1 MNGNDTEAARIPV
14 TVLTGF
20 LGSGKTT
27 LLNRILHERHGQRI
41 AVIENEFGETGIDNE
56 ILLSERDEQIIEMN
70 NGCICCTV
78 RGDLVRI
85 LGELSEKRRTGG
97 LAFDRVI
104 IETTGLADPAPVAQ
118 TFFAEDGVARDY
130 VLDAVVTV
138 VDALHA
144 PRQLDEH
151 REAQEQ
157 VGFADRL
164 LLSKSDLV
172 TADQVRSLQAR
183 LARMNSRAPL
193 RQVNFGSTD
202 IADILDVR
210 GFDLDAVV
218 SDAPQFAGAGVH
230 DHVHDHTHDHTHDD
244 SVASFVY
251 RDSRPFDLEKL
262 EVFLGLLL
270 QTYGADM
277 LRYKGVLDVSG
288 RDNRVIF
295 QGVHMLMGA
304 DDGKPWAAGEKRE
317 SVLVFIGRRLPR
329 ELFERGLAL
338 CVADA
343 TQDPASVLR
352 Q

>member
-1 MNGNDTEAARIPV
+1 MNSHDTEAARIPV

-85 LGELSEKRRTGG
+85 LGELSEQRRTGG

-118 TFFAEDGVARDY
+118 TFFAEDSVARDY
-130 VLDAVVTV
+130 VLDAVITV
-138 VDALHA
+138 VDAKHA

-172 TADQVRSLQAR
+172 TADQIYSLQAR

-218 SDAPQFAGAGVH
+218 SDARQFGEAG
-230 DHVHDHTHDHTHDD
+230 THNHAHDD
-244 SVASFVY
+244 SVTSFVC

-262 EVFLGLLL
+262 EAFLGLLL
-270 QTYGADM
+270 QTYGVDM
-277 LRYKGVLDVSG
+277 LRYKGVLSVEG
-288 RDNRVIF
+288 RDSRVIF

-317 SVLVFIGRRLPR
+317 SVLVFIGRKLPR

-338 CVADA
+338 CVAGA
-343 TQDPASVLR
+343 ARDPASVLR

>member
-1 MNGNDTEAARIPV
+1 
-14 TVLTGF
+14 
-20 LGSGKTT
+20 
-27 LLNRILHERHGQRI
+27 
-41 AVIENEFGETGIDNE
+41 
-56 ILLSERDEQIIEMN
+56 
-70 NGCICCTV
+70 
-78 RGDLVRI
+78 
-85 LGELSEKRRTGG
+85 
-97 LAFDRVI
+97 
-104 IETTGLADPAPVAQ
+104 
-118 TFFAEDGVARDY
+118 

-151 REAQEQ
+151 RAAQEQ

-172 TADQVRSLQAR
+172 TADQIRSLQAR

-193 RQVNFGSTD
+193 GQVNFGSTD

-218 SDAPQFAGAGVH
+218 SDARQFAEAGAH
-230 DHVHDHTHDHTHDD
+230 DHAHDD

-277 LRYKGVLDVSG
+277 LRYKGVLSVEG
-288 RDNRVIF
+288 RDSRVIF
-295 QGVHMLMGA
+295 QGVHLLMGA

-317 SVLVFIGRRLPR
+317 SVLVFIGRKLPR

-338 CVADA
+338 CVAGA
-343 TQDPASVLR
+343 ARDPASVLR